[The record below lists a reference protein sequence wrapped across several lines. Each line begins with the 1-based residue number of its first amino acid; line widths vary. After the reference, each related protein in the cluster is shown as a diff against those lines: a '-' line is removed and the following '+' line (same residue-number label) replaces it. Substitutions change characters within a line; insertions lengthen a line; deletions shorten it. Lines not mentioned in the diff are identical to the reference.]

1 MIDLKVKNNDINND
15 NSPSY
20 GKKNLNAKTHNK
32 NNNYD
37 VLYETENTNSNN
49 DIPEIIVKDS
59 KYYKNKIMN
68 LFNKLSIFYFI
79 LCYILYFIFYIL

>member
-37 VLYETENTNSNN
+37 VLL
-49 DIPEIIVKDS
+49 KL
-59 KYYKNKIMN
+59 KILTVIMIYQ
-68 LFNKLSIFYFI
+68 KL
-79 LCYILYFIFYIL
+79 L